1 MVMKICLSSACKN
14 VKKAGGR
21 RPPLANKEVNMI
33 NRINKIIEEEVKPQ
47 LALHD
52 GDIEVLKVEDGIVE
66 IKFLGACKGCPSA
79 KLTIEDVVEKAL
91 KKNIPEIKSV
101 IQVYDV
107 SSELWD
113 AYKDIIKNDR

>member
-1 MVMKICLSSACKN
+1 
-14 VKKAGGR
+14 
-21 RPPLANKEVNMI
+21 MI
-33 NRINKIIEEEVKPQ
+33 EEINKIIQDEVKPQ

-52 GDIEVLKVEDGIVE
+52 GDIEVIKVENGIVE

-79 KLTIEDVVEKAL
+79 KFTIEDVVEKAL
-91 KKNIPEIKSV
+91 KKKIPKIKKV

-113 AYKDIIKNDR
+113 AYKKIIKKDI

>member
-1 MVMKICLSSACKN
+1 
-14 VKKAGGR
+14 
-21 RPPLANKEVNMI
+21 MI
-33 NRINKIIEEEVKPQ
+33 EKINKIIEDEVKPQ

-52 GDIEVLKVEDGIVE
+52 GDIEVIKVENGVVE

-79 KLTIEDVVEKAL
+79 KVTIEDLVEKAL
-91 KKNIPEIKSV
+91 KKKIPEIVKV

-113 AYKDIIKNDR
+113 TYKRIIKKDN

>member
-1 MVMKICLSSACKN
+1 
-14 VKKAGGR
+14 
-21 RPPLANKEVNMI
+21 MI
-33 NRINKIIEEEVKPQ
+33 EKINKIITEEVKPQ

-52 GDIEVLKVEDGIVE
+52 GDIEVIKVENGVVE

-79 KLTIEDVVEKAL
+79 KFTIEDVVEKAL
-91 KKNIPEIKSV
+91 KEKIPEIVKV

-113 AYKDIIKNDR
+113 VYKKIIKKDT